1 MRAQCWTYVLFKS
14 PPHKI
19 YENAVSL
26 WAVFSRIWT
35 ESKSRR
41 FCPCIE
47 ECGSEKIHILAYF
60 TQYSAYCPFGNYMFK
75 INNRNR
81 PEQVNAGWV
90 VNGVYS
96 FIRCPDVRSCAYFTQ
111 VSHKNIGTKYYL
123 SWFSICFFNFYCF
136 FFVFFLIFT
145 SFSTLL
151 FYKKITFCK
160 RILAIWKQKW
170 NKEKMSAGLYVCQRH
185 VDVPKSRFS

>member
-96 FIRCPDVRSCAYFTQ
+96 FIRCPDYVLARILPRS
-111 VSHKNIGTKYYL
+111 VTKIL
-123 SWFSICFFNFYCF
+123 EQSIIWVDFQFASLISIVF
-136 FFVFFLIFT
+136 FFFFF
-145 SFSTLL
+145 F
-151 FYKKITFCK
+151 
-160 RILAIWKQKW
+160 
-170 NKEKMSAGLYVCQRH
+170 
-185 VDVPKSRFS
+185 